1 MLEFNG
7 TVGWEKWKK
16 PSNSNKK
23 FHTSNDLDGPI
34 IDSLS
39 ILVFKLLKI
48 RINHSHVLNSSLFT
62 TLLEWQDMYNGC
74 DNSRQMCADNPFQ
87 KAFYKSVIWDAV
99 LYIVSG
105 WVELSTPIM
114 RHRIVYSK
122 WLSWV
127 VDCRSPQQLAC
138 GVLEWQREIRSVA
151 IGCWSRAV
159 MYASK
164 TFRQIF

>member
-1 MLEFNG
+1 MYI
-7 TVGWEKWKK
+7 
-16 PSNSNKK
+16 
-23 FHTSNDLDGPI
+23 NDLKVFILWLCWASFPLPPFTHTHTKFSLIVDSYLFVGFYEYAVSGHGEWCWMKLILI
-34 IDSLS
+34 IF
-39 ILVFKLLKI
+39 FKLLKI

-127 VDCRSPQQLAC
+127 VDSHYCLII
-138 GVLEWQREIRSVA
+138 V
-151 IGCWSRAV
+151 
-159 MYASK
+159 
-164 TFRQIF
+164 